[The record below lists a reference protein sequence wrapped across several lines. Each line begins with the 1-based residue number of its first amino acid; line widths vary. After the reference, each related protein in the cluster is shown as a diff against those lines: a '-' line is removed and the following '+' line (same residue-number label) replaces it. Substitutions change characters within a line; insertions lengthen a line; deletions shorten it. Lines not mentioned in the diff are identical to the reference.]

1 MTEMSEIRFDPQ
13 TGEPIA
19 PQTPQAPAPAPKKS
33 NAGKIIACVVAAAV
47 VIGGGA
53 FAVKNL
59 VGGGGRGVFGKGTPY
74 EQIKAAS
81 EATFVADDMTGQI
94 KAASEIMEDG
104 KYAFDIN
111 GDVSGQDVK
120 AQIDADKG
128 NYAIKV
134 AAMGMEGTLYFD
146 EEKVTLDASSLG
158 IDPLSYSYTADKA
171 DAADSY
177 VGSMIGTDN
186 LEQVDS
192 LLKMVYSI
200 AATNKADKEEIEKAI
215 DEKFESLEYEELE
228 EEEFKVGDDTIKCGG
243 FSTTVSGEFLAELID
258 EVAEKS
264 YGKSLTDL
272 VDELSAMGV
281 DTGDVT
287 DPLAQVKEMED
298 IDLQFYINE
307 GKLAQIS
314 FQTKA
319 DDQDIDGSVQF
330 AGEDIPWHEM
340 YIVNNAGE
348 GEASLIAHEDG
359 SVTTYELASNG
370 STEGTVEYDKD
381 SGDLTVY
388 SGDEV
393 VFKGTIEG
401 GKDEVTFSV
410 QEMSDQDVDATVVIS
425 DDVDVAK
432 APEAQDILSMSAA
445 DFAKIGT
452 VISKLMY
459 GL

>member
-1 MTEMSEIRFDPQ
+1 MSEIRFDPQ

-59 VGGGGRGVFGKGTPY
+59 FGKGTPY

-111 GDVSGQDVK
+111 ADVSGQDVK

-228 EEEFKVGDDTIKCGG
+228 EEEFKVGDDTIFHNG
-243 FSTTVSGEFLAELID
+243 FGR
-258 EVAEKS
+258 
-264 YGKSLTDL
+264 
-272 VDELSAMGV
+272 
-281 DTGDVT
+281 
-287 DPLAQVKEMED
+287 
-298 IDLQFYINE
+298 
-307 GKLAQIS
+307 
-314 FQTKA
+314 
-319 DDQDIDGSVQF
+319 
-330 AGEDIPWHEM
+330 IPR
-340 YIVNNAGE
+340 
-348 GEASLIAHEDG
+348 
-359 SVTTYELASNG
+359 
-370 STEGTVEYDKD
+370 
-381 SGDLTVY
+381 
-388 SGDEV
+388 
-393 VFKGTIEG
+393 
-401 GKDEVTFSV
+401 
-410 QEMSDQDVDATVVIS
+410 
-425 DDVDVAK
+425 
-432 APEAQDILSMSAA
+432 
-445 DFAKIGT
+445 
-452 VISKLMY
+452 
-459 GL
+459 